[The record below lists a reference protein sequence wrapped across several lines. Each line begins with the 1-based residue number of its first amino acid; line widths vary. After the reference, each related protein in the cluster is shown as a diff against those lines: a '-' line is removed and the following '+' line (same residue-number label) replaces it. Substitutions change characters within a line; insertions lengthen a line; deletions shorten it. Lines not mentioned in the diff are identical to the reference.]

1 MCGLAG
7 YLVLRDDRNRAPLGR
22 IAGAMARKLVHRGPD
37 DEGIWVD
44 EAAGAALSHR
54 RLSVVDLSP
63 EGHQPMTSRSG
74 RFVLVFNGEIYNY
87 KSLRAELER
96 AGKSFRGTSD
106 TEVMLAGFERW
117 GYETTLDALNGM
129 FAIALWD
136 RSERRLHL
144 ARDRMGE
151 KPLYYGVAHG
161 AFAFASELKA
171 LRALG
176 WVLETDAVAWRI
188 PIELKTVEGSTK
200 WPLRQV
206 LFEHVPRELVERPKQ
221 GFAVPIGAWLR
232 GPLKGWAL
240 DVLQGERVRQTT
252 LLDEPR
258 VARWLD
264 EHLTGTRNWEHHLW
278 RALML
283 LAWHQESRPVL
294 NGEKGPVPD
303 VG

>member
-7 YLVLRDDRNRAPLGR
+7 YLALWGDRDRAPLGR
-22 IAGAMARKLVHRGPD
+22 IAGAMARELVHRGPD

-87 KSLRAELER
+87 KSLRTELKC
-96 AGKSFRGTSD
+96 AGESFRGTSD
-106 TEVMLAGFERW
+106 MEVMLAGFERW
-117 GYETTLDALNGM
+117 GYETTLGALNGM

-176 WVLETDAVAWRI
+176 WALETVAVAEYMRYGYV
-188 PIELKTVEGSTK
+188 PAASHAGSTSTSPAPETGSTICGGRSCS
-200 WPLRQV
+200 WLGTRRAAPGRQSSAARPLRRAQRDESSASRYSPSSSV
-206 LFEHVPRELVERPKQ
+206 QIRCCAKFLTPQEREAYRIQLME
-221 GFAVPIGAWLR
+221 WLQR
-232 GPLKGWAL
+232 Y
-240 DVLQGERVRQTT
+240 DY
-252 LLDEPR
+252 
-258 VARWLD
+258 
-264 EHLTGTRNWEHHLW
+264 
-278 RALML
+278 
-283 LAWHQESRPVL
+283 
-294 NGEKGPVPD
+294 EKVDLGCS
-303 VG
+303 